1 MLAFSGQFQYTV
13 DVKGRIN
20 IPADFRRQLSEE
32 SLSTFHITFGPN
44 ASLFV
49 YPREVFVHIASRLEE
64 KYGSL
69 ATPEEERRFFLE
81 LMAHAQPSRC
91 DGQGRIIVPKTH
103 LDYSNIQKEVLIIG
117 AVNKLEFWNPEH
129 YETFFK
135 QSSLSSNDRVQRFG
149 GADRA

>member
-1 MLAFSGQFQYTV
+1 MLAFSGKFLYTV

-20 IPADFRRQLSEE
+20 IPADFRRQLSDD
-32 SLSTFHITFGPN
+32 SLNTFHITFGPDS
-44 ASLFV
+44 SLFV
-49 YPREVFVHIASRLEE
+49 YPREVFVNIASRLEE

-81 LMAHAQPSRC
+81 MMAHAQPARC

-103 LDYSNIQKEVLIIG
+103 LEYSNIQKEVLIIG
-117 AVNKLEFWNPEH
+117 AVTKLEFWNPDH
-129 YETFFK
+129 YEAFFK
-135 QSSLSSNDRVQRFG
+135 QSALTSQDRVQRFG